1 MALTADFHKDLAG
14 EGAVHWDLAMHPYPS
29 PEMDCRFWNRTA
41 FVTDSGSSGQITMAN
56 ARAFAEYIKKTY
68 GKSTHIIMSETGIC
82 ALDQDGTNR
91 VNDQA
96 AAVALAY
103 YLTEFD
109 SNIDMI
115 GIHREMDEAGLR
127 EREER
132 KKAKEQRKKTW
143 KKFSLIFLLVT
154 VIVLTAGAVLLVL
167 SDSFG
172 DAGIAMAVIGSLLIV
187 TGAFSLFALAF
198 CFLGW
203 IREMI
208 TGQDS

>member
-1 MALTADFHKDLAG
+1 MPDVYIRCPSCAAELDYQQGRDTFYCRHCGTKIILKDAVG
-14 EGAVHWDLAMHPYPS
+14 ENV
-29 PEMDCRFWNRTA
+29 
-41 FVTDSGSSGQITMAN
+41 V
-56 ARAFAEYIKKTY
+56 
-68 GKSTHIIMSETGIC
+68 
-82 ALDQDGTNR
+82 
-91 VNDQA
+91 
-96 AAVALAY
+96 
-103 YLTEFD
+103 
-109 SNIDMI
+109 
-115 GIHREMDEAGLR
+115 REMDEAGLR

-132 KKAKEQRKKTW
+132 KKAKEQRKKKW